1 MKVPIN
7 KTIEELKVSTFERLV
22 PINLRE
28 KTLEI
33 DLRSVEFVNPYG
45 MISLIILTKSLL
57 AKGIEVKIFLPDS
70 QDVLNYLERMDFF
83 KEVPGMVKFDKD
95 ISYLQ
100 YNIRNPSESLKEVT
114 KICREEDIAKVVN
127 TLANILVT
135 RHRFNR
141 QSVSKFSE
149 IMMETFQN
157 VPQHS
162 KPPTG
167 DSKPEGIAAIQDY
180 KDHIYLALGDA
191 GIGIKKSLI
200 QNPRYR
206 KMGLDDSQA
215 ILNVL
220 KYGFSRYDVPGRG
233 GGLQRVLNI
242 VRHFNGLLLIRSMEG
257 LVLVSKE
264 KIRCFHVGNVAGT
277 QIGIRIP
284 KQIFLQENT

>member
-1 MKVPIN
+1 MKVPTN

-22 PINLRE
+22 PIDLKE
-28 KTLEI
+28 KILEI
-33 DLRSVEFVNPYG
+33 DLRSVKFVNPYG
-45 MISLIILTKSLL
+45 MIGLIILAKSLL
-57 AKGIEVKIFLPDS
+57 VKGTEVKILLPDS

-83 KEVPGMVKFDKD
+83 KEIPRAVKFDKD

-114 KICREEDIAKVVN
+114 KICREEDIANVVG

-135 RHRFNR
+135 GYRFNR
-141 QSVSKFSE
+141 KSVNKFSE

-162 KPPTG
+162 EPATG
-167 DSKPEGIAAIQDY
+167 NSQPEGIAAIQDY

-206 KMGLDDSQA
+206 KMGLYDSQA
-215 ILNVL
+215 IINVL
-220 KYGFSRYDVPGRG
+220 KYGFSRYDIPGRG

-242 VRHFNGLLLIRSMEG
+242 VRDFNGMLLIRSMEG
-257 LVLVSKE
+257 LVLASKE
-264 KIRCFHVGNVAGT
+264 RIRGFQVGSVVGT

-284 KQIFLQENT
+284 KQIFLQEKT